1 MFARL
6 IEPFATACRV
16 LMRNQGARSEKV
28 EIPLTLPLTVP
39 FAAVLAGVVWK
50 LFFMFPDGPVTIAG
64 PGVTIIKWFAEF
76 FSTPTPML

>member
-16 LMRNQGARSEKV
+16 LTQKQGAFSEQI
-28 EIPLTLPLTVP
+28 ENPWILLL
-39 FAAVLAGVVWK
+39 AAVLTAVVWR
-50 LFFMFPDGPVTIAG
+50 LFFMSPDGPVTIAG